1 MRFKPR
7 SHVTRTFFVLAGL
20 LIASQVFSYVTVMH
34 YALMP
39 SIQQFNKILAYEIRF
54 ILDDDDEELNG
65 HPYHLDEEFKVRL
78 LEKLGVTLYDDT
90 DPRVRRDYDSA
101 TSIDLLSE
109 NMSAQLG
116 AWTEVRIRLGSESY
130 VMWLRSDAFKGYL
143 MRIPLTELQVE
154 DFLPLFYF
162 SMLIAFAVMG
172 GGWLFIKINNRPL
185 AILEKAALEVGKG
198 RYPGPIRETGS
209 SDIRAV
215 TRSFNRMS
223 DGIRKLEEDRAL
235 LMAGVS
241 HDIRT
246 PLTRIR
252 LATEMMSPEDS
263 YLADSINK
271 DTEECNEIINQFMDY
286 LRSVRQQDMAPFE
299 LNKLVYDVASANRC
313 AGIEIE
319 TRLGEINVDI
329 VANEVAIKRA
339 ISNLVT
345 NSIRYGGGL
354 IRLTT
359 CLSAD
364 NRAFIIAVDDNGP
377 GIEPSQVPSLLE
389 PFTRGDT
396 ARGSEGTGLGLAIV
410 KRIVTQH
417 GGELQL
423 LPSSAEGGLRA
434 EIKLPVRD
442 VR

>member
-1 MRFKPR
+1 MRFAPR
-7 SHVTRTFFVLAGL
+7 SHLTRTFVVLAGL
-20 LIASQVFSYVTVMH
+20 LIASQIFSYVTVMN

-54 ILDDDDEELNG
+54 MLDEDEEEVDGKVYKLNEK
-65 HPYHLDEEFKVRL
+65 LRVRL
-78 LEKLGVTLYDDT
+78 LEKLGVTLYDGSDA
-90 DPRVRRDYDSA
+90 RVRRDFASA
-101 TSIDLLSE
+101 TSIDLLSD
-109 NMSAQLG
+109 NMTEQLG
-116 AWTEVRIRLGSESY
+116 VWTEVRIRLGSESY
-130 VMWLRSDAFKGYL
+130 VMWLRSDAFKGYY

-162 SMLIAFAVMG
+162 SMLIALAVMG
-172 GGWLFIKINNRPL
+172 GGWLFIKLNNRPL
-185 AILEKAALEVGKG
+185 AALEKAAIEVGKG
-198 RYPGPIRETGS
+198 GHPVPIRETGS

-223 DGIRKLEEDRAL
+223 EGIRKLEEDRAL

-252 LATEMMSPEDS
+252 LATEMMSPDNS

-286 LRSVRQQDMAPFE
+286 LRSMQEQDMMPFSV
-299 LNKLVYDVASANRC
+299 NKMILGLVEANRS
-313 AGIEIE
+313 AGTHIE
-319 TRLGEINVDI
+319 TQLEDI
-329 VANEVAIKRA
+329 QIDMVANEVSVRRA
-339 ISNLVT
+339 VSNLVM
-345 NSIRYGGGL
+345 NAIRYGDGE
-354 IRLTT
+354 I
-359 CLSAD
+359 CISSALSAD
-364 NRAFIIAVDDNGP
+364 NRAFIVAVEDNGP
-377 GIEPSQVPSLLE
+377 GIAPEQVPILLE

-417 GGELQL
+417 GGDLQL
-423 LPSSAEGGLRA
+423 LPGTDGGLRA
-434 EIKLPVRD
+434 EIKLPVRE
-442 VR
+442 V